1 MNKKFIRHVIYYE
14 DYYLNFFNAQKEE
27 VRKKLNWTLQ
37 LISIQERIPEKFFK
51 HITGS
56 DALFEIRVEVGS
68 DIFRV
73 FSFFDKGNL
82 VVLVNG
88 FQKKTQKTPKSEIKM
103 AEKLKK
109 EYLEPNI
116 IDNNMNIEDKKITT
130 FESHLDSQYGKI
142 GTNARDIYEEEFE
155 SFQLGIL
162 IQEMRKERGMT
173 QEQLA
178 LKCGTTKNYISKI
191 ENNASDIRLSTL
203 MRIIRQGL
211 GGHLK
216 LSLTA

>member
-73 FSFFDKGNL
+73 FSFFDKGTL

-109 EYLEPNI
+109 EYLE
-116 IDNNMNIEDKKITT
+116 
-130 FESHLDSQYGKI
+130 
-142 GTNARDIYEEEFE
+142 
-155 SFQLGIL
+155 
-162 IQEMRKERGMT
+162 
-173 QEQLA
+173 
-178 LKCGTTKNYISKI
+178 TKYN
-191 ENNASDIRLSTL
+191 R
-203 MRIIRQGL
+203 
-211 GGHLK
+211 
-216 LSLTA
+216 